1 MLEKVFKIFQ
11 VTAASH
17 QPGVSVIR
25 SARCAWGAGHRPSR
39 CTKYRIPRVSGETIK
54 SLFFVFFLF
63 FFFAQP
69 TPADEAHAEEKAF
82 VPLALPERKTWA
94 EFKTTLE

>member
-17 QPGVSVIR
+17 QPGVNVIK
-25 SARCAWGAGHRPSR
+25 SAPVRGGVGHRPSL
-39 CTKYRIPRVSGETIK
+39 CTKYRIPPVSGETIK
-54 SLFFVFFLF
+54 SLFFILFIFSFFLP
-63 FFFAQP
+63 QP

-82 VPLALPERKTWA
+82 VPLVL
-94 EFKTTLE
+94 